1 LAQHRETILYFMSNI
16 LYACGKKAKGKLENN
31 NIHSKRTNTE
41 NNKTKKK
48 NNIFALVHNKNAQI
62 V

>member
-41 NNKTKKK
+41 NNKTKRKTT
-48 NNIFALVHNKNAQI
+48 FSP
-62 V
+62 